1 MTDLPDS
8 TPDHA
13 PVATPPA
20 EAVAAPGSRA
30 PNGHPSRP
38 RTILVLGGGG
48 MRGFAHIGVVRA
60 IERLGLVV
68 DEVVGTSMGAVMGG
82 LYAAGRDSFEIEEV
96 ATEISVK
103 DYLKLNLVK
112 FLMRG
117 YRHASIYKGKNFRE
131 FLEENLPQESFD
143 ELPRP
148 FFCNALSLTRGHM
161 RYFGMPGDTQVP
173 VAEAVYASACLPGV
187 FEPPQIGGDWY
198 IDGGMA
204 ETLALKIAHARK
216 PDVVIAVDLTAV
228 DHHAP
233 VSFRATL
240 PHILF
245 QTYAIMGSVLNEH
258 ALHRYANEKVVLIR
272 PKVHSIG
279 VLVQPDTPEVVRLGE
294 REALEVLTTNPLT
307 RYLCDPH
314 VVREV
319 DRTIRTPRDY
329 VHLDVDPTKC
339 IHCGI
344 CAVTCATNGYADVPF
359 GSVVRKLHNY
369 ECTRDAACE
378 RSCPTDAIKLHNL

>member
-1 MTDLPDS
+1 MSDETAIPEPANPLNGS
-8 TPDHA
+8 
-13 PVATPPA
+13 PPG
-20 EAVAAPGSRA
+20 ERTR
-30 PNGHPSRP
+30 RP

-48 MRGFAHIGVVRA
+48 MRGFAHIGVIRA
-60 IERLGLVV
+60 IERLGLVI

-82 LYAAGRDSFEIEEV
+82 LYAAGHHSEEIET
-96 ATEISVK
+96 AANEISIK

-112 FLMRG
+112 FLVRG
-117 YRHASIYKGKNFRE
+117 YGHASVYKGQAFRD
-131 FLEENLPQESFD
+131 FLKKNLPQQSF
-143 ELPRP
+143 EAMPRP

-161 RYFGMPGDTQVP
+161 RYFGMPGDVHVP
-173 VAEAVYASACLPGV
+173 VADAVYASACLPGV
-187 FEPPQIGGDWY
+187 FEPPRIDDDWF

-204 ETLALKIAHARK
+204 ECLALKIAHARK
-216 PDVVIAVDLTAV
+216 PDVVIAVDLTAI
-228 DHHAP
+228 DHHTP
-233 VSFRATL
+233 VPFRATL

-258 ALHRYANEKVVLIR
+258 ALHRYADEKVVLIR
-272 PKVHSIG
+272 PKVHKVG
-279 VLVQPDTPEVVRLGE
+279 VLAQPDTPEVVRLGE
-294 REALEVLTTNPLT
+294 REALEALTTNALT

-319 DRTIRTPRDY
+319 DRTIRKPRDY
-329 VHLDVDPTKC
+329 VHLDVDLSRC

-378 RSCPTDAIKLHNL
+378 RACPTDAIRLHNI